1 VLAPEIRIFL
11 ISALSAMLIVC
22 VLGNSLTLVAV
33 PYVIDKYKT
42 EFSALQNLLL
52 LLLLLNLSFTDLL
65 YGVLGFPH
73 FIHGLVFVG
82 QNPFDFPGG
91 DNLCWT
97 LAMLRNWAAETDFA
111 TMGAI
116 ALLACRQMVCK
127 ECEQS
132 RDHSNHQ
139 DHDWVFRRWGIIG
152 VFLLIWILS
161 LVSILP
167 DCFGLTGGYKWTNTT
182 YGCDNVYSERG
193 ERSYGMIVNIVTNIL
208 IIFISYYIVAA
219 KLLKERRQNEPSSKS
234 SQKTTQHIQ
243 MLLRLAITY
252 TICVIPASFLCWG
265 IFDTEWF
272 PRDNKLYKQVT
283 NAALNCLYW
292 SMYCI
297 NFLLYLVP
305 HSGIRRCYIIFFR
318 DVKERFSASF
328 KRGLDKRW
336 KAKFSSPESQDLN
349 VNLRSDDKEDLP
361 NSRIKTSKI
370 TLVTT
375 DSEIIHLAQTSL

>member
-1 VLAPEIRIFL
+1 
-11 ISALSAMLIVC
+11 
-22 VLGNSLTLVAV
+22 
-33 PYVIDKYKT
+33 
-42 EFSALQNLLL
+42 
-52 LLLLLNLSFTDLL
+52 
-65 YGVLGFPH
+65 
-73 FIHGLVFVG
+73 
-82 QNPFDFPGG
+82 
-91 DNLCWT
+91 
-97 LAMLRNWAAETDFA
+97 MLRNWAAETDFA

-167 DCFGLTGGYKWTNTT
+167 DCFGWTGGYKWTNTT

-219 KLLKERRQNEPSSKS
+219 KLLKERRQNEPTSKS

-292 SMYCI
+292 SMYCKFQKLVI
-297 NFLLYLVP
+297 HISKYLLLQ
-305 HSGIRRCYIIFFR
+305 
-318 DVKERFSASF
+318 ASTF
-328 KRGLDKRW
+328 CCTWSPTVALDGVTSY
-336 KAKFSSPESQDLN
+336 SSEM
-349 VNLRSDDKEDLP
+349 
-361 NSRIKTSKI
+361 
-370 TLVTT
+370 
-375 DSEIIHLAQTSL
+375 

>member
-1 VLAPEIRIFL
+1 
-11 ISALSAMLIVC
+11 
-22 VLGNSLTLVAV
+22 
-33 PYVIDKYKT
+33 
-42 EFSALQNLLL
+42 
-52 LLLLLNLSFTDLL
+52 
-65 YGVLGFPH
+65 
-73 FIHGLVFVG
+73 
-82 QNPFDFPGG
+82 
-91 DNLCWT
+91 
-97 LAMLRNWAAETDFA
+97 MLRNWAAETDFA

-139 DHDWVFRRWGIIG
+139 DHDWVFRKWGIIG

-167 DCFGLTGGYKWTNTT
+167 DCFGWTGGYKWTNTT
-182 YGCDNVYSERG
+182 YGCDNVYSDRG

-219 KLLKERRQNEPSSKS
+219 KLLKERRQNKPSSKS

-292 SMYCI
+292 SMYC
-297 NFLLYLVP
+297 
-305 HSGIRRCYIIFFR
+305 
-318 DVKERFSASF
+318 
-328 KRGLDKRW
+328 
-336 KAKFSSPESQDLN
+336 KFY
-349 VNLRSDDKEDLP
+349 
-361 NSRIKTSKI
+361 
-370 TLVTT
+370 
-375 DSEIIHLAQTSL
+375 